1 MKAFAVSLVMTALF
15 LARVEVLGQERS
27 EAPTFVNGDFW
38 QYRVVEHGEYM
49 KTERELKGIYEI
61 AYANGQ
67 FKVFKLETNQKNEFR
82 SGVDVLT
89 GLIGQS
95 ALQYL
100 WKRSLTCSD

>member
-1 MKAFAVSLVMTALF
+1 MTALL
-15 LARVEVLGQERS
+15 LARVDLFGQERTA
-27 EAPTFVNGDFW
+27 APTLVDGEFW
-38 QYRVVEHGEYM
+38 QYRVVERGEYM

>member
-1 MKAFAVSLVMTALF
+1 MTALL
-15 LARVEVLGQERS
+15 LARVDLFGQERTA
-27 EAPTFVNGDFW
+27 APTLVDGEFW
-38 QYRVVEHGEYM
+38 QYRVVERGEYM
-49 KTERELKGIYEI
+49 TERELKGIYDI